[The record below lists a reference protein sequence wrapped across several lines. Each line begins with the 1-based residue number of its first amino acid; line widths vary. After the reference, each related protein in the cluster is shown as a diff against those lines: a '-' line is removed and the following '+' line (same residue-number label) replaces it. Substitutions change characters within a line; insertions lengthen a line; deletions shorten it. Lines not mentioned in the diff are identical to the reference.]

1 MTEQLAAALLIGA
14 KRASNESAL
23 DAPIYI
29 PEDPD
34 WYADRTAL
42 VTKQLAAMVD
52 VNTLS
57 VNYLELLVRTHKLIE
72 FMTHNFGNSA
82 DWPMEIYAESDEAYG
97 IFENLFDRV
106 KMSVGSLVEV

>member
-14 KRASNESAL
+14 KRSSNECAL
-23 DAPIYI
+23 DSPIYI

-34 WYADRTAL
+34 WYANRTAL
-42 VTKQLAAMVD
+42 VTRQLAAMVD
-52 VNTLS
+52 ADTLS
-57 VNYLELLVRTHKLIE
+57 VNYLELLVRTHKLLE
-72 FMTHNFGNSA
+72 FMAHNIGNSA